1 MCRMADDPK
10 RESESGR
17 FDPKEHAAMKQAL
30 RDRDREDL
38 RLGRAT
44 AAEIHKRNL
53 FLGQLD
59 MSRAR
64 IVDYGPRSGTK
75 GTKHLKK

>member
-1 MCRMADDPK
+1 MWCMADDPK
-10 RESESGR
+10 PPSEAGR

-30 RDRDREDL
+30 RDKDREDL

-53 FLGQLD
+53 VLGGLD
-59 MSRAR
+59 MSRAK
-64 IVDYGPRSGTK
+64 IVHWGPHSGSGPAK
-75 GTKHLKK
+75 GPKK